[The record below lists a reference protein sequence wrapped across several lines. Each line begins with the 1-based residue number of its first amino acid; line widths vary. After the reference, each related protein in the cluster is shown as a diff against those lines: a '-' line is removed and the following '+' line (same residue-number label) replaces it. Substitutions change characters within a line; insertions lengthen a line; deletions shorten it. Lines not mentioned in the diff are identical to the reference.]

1 MSTAP
6 DRQRLGIYPMVERT
20 DYQEQRRGQ
29 NAIIH
34 EQITYLMRVVCYN
47 QVIYDDL
54 RLESREF
61 LGLTLEVQPVPF
73 FTSIRT
79 DTEHFFGDAAIQIID
94 DDGKNGKIYNIIIIL
109 KNINLSKLVFSV
121 RGASR
126 DKLHSFYLYERLFP

>member
-29 NAIIH
+29 SAIID
-34 EQITYLMRVVCYN
+34 EEITELMRVVCYN

-54 RLESREF
+54 RLESREW
-61 LGLTLEVQPVPF
+61 LGLTLEVQQVPF
-73 FTSIRT
+73 FTSVTT

-94 DDGKNGKIYNIIIIL
+94 DDGKMGK
-109 KNINLSKLVFSV
+109 
-121 RGASR
+121 
-126 DKLHSFYLYERLFP
+126 

>member
-29 NAIIH
+29 NAIID
-34 EQITYLMRVVCYN
+34 EQITEIKRVVCYN

-61 LGLTLEVQPVPF
+61 LGLTLEVQQVPF

-79 DTEHFFGDAAIQIID
+79 HIEHFFGDAAIQIID
-94 DDGKNGKIYNIIIIL
+94 DDGKMGKYIIL
-109 KNINLSKLVFSV
+109 L
-121 RGASR
+121 
-126 DKLHSFYLYERLFP
+126 